1 MLGNKTVIKIHSTIC
16 GEHQTSLKLRYNY
29 NLMDSKKRRMSPFEF
44 LLAPGS
50 LVGNIHMEI
59 TLPENIPFRHN
70 LRQSLAPKCAS
81 ATDRQTLRDSF
92 KRRASCQTGRLPPS
106 VYQRHERNKIVINL
120 DEAQQKE
127 FNEQLGIKRW
137 ISTRLFA
144 DASVKSVDESE
155 SVSGFTFPVYDGPS
169 APCKA
174 LIVSIK
180 V

>member
-1 MLGNKTVIKIHSTIC
+1 
-16 GEHQTSLKLRYNY
+16 
-29 NLMDSKKRRMSPFEF
+29 MSPFEF

-59 TLPENIPFRHN
+59 ALPESVTFRHN
-70 LRQSLAPKCAS
+70 LRQSLAPKCHSAS
-81 ATDRQTLRDSF
+81 DRQTLRDSF
-92 KRRASCQTGRLPPS
+92 KRRASCQTGRLASS

-144 DASVKSVDESE
+144 ETSAKSVGERKAASA
-155 SVSGFTFPVYDGPS
+155 FRFPVYEGPS